1 MNRKI
6 VIVVALAALV
16 ALSLFAITSQ
26 AAEAP
31 AAEACGGH
39 DRMMQQAVEQ
49 GIINSEQAGR
59 MNALMQQMGPQ
70 MHEQMQEA
78 HQGAMPEHCNDVTV
92 K

>member
-1 MNRKI
+1 MNKKI

-31 AAEACGGH
+31 AAEACGWH
-39 DRMMQQAVEQ
+39 DRMMRQAVEQ

-59 MNALMQQMGPQ
+59 MNALMQQTRPQ
-70 MHEQMQEA
+70 MHEQMKEP
-78 HQGAMPEHCNDVTV
+78 HHGATPEHCSDATV

>member
-16 ALSLFAITSQ
+16 ALLLFAITSQ

-31 AAEACGGH
+31 AAGVCGGH
-39 DRMMQQAVEQ
+39 DRMMQQAVDQ

-59 MNALMQQMGPQ
+59 MNAHMQQMGPQ
-70 MHEQMQEA
+70 MHEQMKAA
-78 HQGAMPEHCNDVTV
+78 HQGAMPEHYSDATV

>member
-39 DRMMQQAVEQ
+39 GRMMQQAVEQ

-59 MNALMQQMGPQ
+59 MNALMQQVDCKCMNRCR
-70 MHEQMQEA
+70 A
-78 HQGAMPEHCNDVTV
+78 HQGAMPEHCSDATV